1 MAEHTPDFRMVG
13 EHFLEFTNTFF
24 NLAKNK
30 NPQHKQVRANS
41 VAFHALVLL
50 NRPDRPAPTMSELAA
65 EMEITKQQLTKL
77 VNDLEEKNLV
87 QRQHDRQNRRQVYL
101 TITPTGT
108 QIICQLKEAML
119 ECTVSGLS
127 CYTPEELAEMDHCL
141 LRLSS
146 LLSRF
151 NPQQTGDMDM
161 KCGGFPQI

>member
-24 NLAKNK
+24 NLAKSK
-30 NPQHKQVRANS
+30 HPQHKQVKANS

-77 VNDLEEKNLV
+77 VNDLEEKQLV
-87 QRQHDRQNRRQVYL
+87 QRLHDRKNRRQVYL
-101 TITPTGT
+101 TITSSGT
-108 QIICQLKEAML
+108 HIVKQLKEAML
-119 ECTVSGLS
+119 ECTVTGLS
-127 CYTPEELAEMDHCL
+127 CYTAEELAEMDNCL

-151 NPQQTGDMDM
+151 SPQQPQDME
-161 KCGGFPQI
+161 CGGFPQI

>member
-1 MAEHTPDFRMVG
+1 MTDDTSRIVG
-13 EHFLEFTNTFF
+13 EHFLEFTTTFF

-30 NPQHKQVRANS
+30 NPQHKQVKANS

-77 VNDLEEKNLV
+77 VNDLEDKQLV
-87 QRQHDRQNRRQVYL
+87 KRQHDHQNRRQVYL
-101 TITPTGT
+101 AITPAGAN
-108 QIICQLKEAML
+108 IITQLKAAML
-119 ECTVSGLS
+119 ECTMAGLA
-127 CYTPEELAEMDHCL
+127 CYTPEELAEMDDCL
-141 LRLSS
+141 LKLSA

-151 NPQQTGDMDM
+151 NPYQTGDM